1 MQSRFSRLIWVA
13 PDVTATLDQKLLIA
27 HSLTRRTYERTL
39 VPTFSPRLFP
49 LLGLHRQRANS
60 HWQY

>member
-27 HSLTRRTYERTL
+27 HRLTRRMYERTL
-39 VPTFSPRLFP
+39 DQPS
-49 LLGLHRQRANS
+49 HRVSFHYSGYIANEPILDG
-60 HWQY
+60 QY